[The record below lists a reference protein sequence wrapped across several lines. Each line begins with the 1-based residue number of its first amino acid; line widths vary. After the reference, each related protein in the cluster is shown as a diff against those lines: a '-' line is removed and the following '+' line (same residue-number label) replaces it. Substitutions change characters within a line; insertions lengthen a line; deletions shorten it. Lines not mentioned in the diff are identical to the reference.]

1 MNLTNKTILI
11 TGGSAGIGL
20 ALAKELLEKNNT
32 VIICGRDPSRLETV
46 KKSNPEL
53 HTHICDVADE
63 SSVKSMISKITK
75 IHPSLSILI
84 NNAGLMHIHDV
95 AKSSLALSHQ
105 KDEVQT
111 NFFGVIALCDG
122 LIPHLKSQKSSA
134 IINISSGLAYMPFL
148 AAPVYTA
155 TKAAVH
161 SYSQSIRQ
169 ALKGTSIEV
178 YEALPP
184 MVDTNMSKGLE
195 MEGMSKI
202 SPEKLAD
209 IIIKKIQKGKLEIR
223 PGASAMMISMYKLF
237 PWMINAV
244 MGKMAPKILMNI
256 PKY

>member
-1 MNLTNKTILI
+1 MNLTNQTILI

-20 ALAKELLEKNNT
+20 ALATELLEKNNT
-32 VIICGRDPSRLETV
+32 VIICGRDG
-46 KKSNPEL
+46 KKLAAAKQSNPKL
-53 HTHICDVADE
+53 HTLICDVADE
-63 SSVKSMISKITK
+63 VSVASMIAEVTQKHSA
-75 IHPSLSILI
+75 LNVVI

-95 AKSSLALSHQ
+95 ANNTLALAHQ
-105 KDEVQT
+105 KNEILT
-111 NFFGVIALCDG
+111 NVFGVIALCDG
-122 LIPHLKSQKSSA
+122 LIPHLKKQKNSA

-169 ALKGTSIEV
+169 ALKGTSIKV
-178 YEALPP
+178 IEALPP

-195 MEGMSKI
+195 MEGMSKL
-202 SPEKLAD
+202 SPEKLAS
-209 IIIKKIQKGKLEIR
+209 IIIKNINKGKLEIR
-223 PGASAMMISMYKLF
+223 PGASAMMIPMYKLF

-244 MGKMAPKILMNI
+244 MGKMAPKILLDI